1 MEINNR
7 FLFKAKRIDNG
18 EWVQGF
24 YYVFMGKHYIF
35 EQPFENNNLTHQ
47 VDESTICQ
55 CTGLRDKNGRL
66 IFENVEVVQLSIGTR
81 SMHLGHLQEK
91 DGCITISSEKHKIQ
105 KSV

>member
-7 FLFKAKRIDNG
+7 FLFKSKRIDNG

-47 VDESTICQ
+47 VDESQTV
-55 CTGLRDKNGRL
+55 DKVPV
-66 IFENVEVVQLSIGTR
+66 FAGTFTM
-81 SMHLGHLQEK
+81 STVFL
-91 DGCITISSEKHKIQ
+91 
-105 KSV
+105 V